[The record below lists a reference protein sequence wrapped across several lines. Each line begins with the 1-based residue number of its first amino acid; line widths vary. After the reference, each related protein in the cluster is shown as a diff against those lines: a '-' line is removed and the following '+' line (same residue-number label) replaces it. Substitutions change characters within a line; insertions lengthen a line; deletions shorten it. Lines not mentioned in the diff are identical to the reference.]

1 MPNRNCGICEVSKK
15 IECIILAL
23 DEGPATRTEIAMKAG
38 VAGGV
43 VGRVVNWLLEKG
55 LAEEK
60 PVSRYRVEVRLT
72 EGGKH
77 LAKLVKEIREIIGA

>member
-72 EGGKH
+72 EKGRR
-77 LAKLVKEIREIIGA
+77 LAGLIREIKEIVG

>member
-1 MPNRNCGICEVSKK
+1 MKGCGICEISKK

-72 EGGKH
+72 EKGRR
-77 LAKLVKEIREIIGA
+77 LAQLIREIQEIIGA

>member
-1 MPNRNCGICEVSKK
+1 MKGCGICEISKK
-15 IECIILAL
+15 IECVILAL

-43 VGRVVNWLLEKG
+43 VGRVVNWLLERG

-72 EGGKH
+72 ERGKH
-77 LAKLVKEIREIIGA
+77 LANLIKEIQEIIGG